1 MSANHRPSYVAL
13 VAALR
18 EEFNDLQLEALT
30 IGIREYRYNHNS
42 LGVLAQAVHDAHDIN
57 YDTTIAEEATA
68 R

>member
-1 MSANHRPSYVAL
+1 MSLDHRSSYVAL

-18 EEFNDLQLEALT
+18 VEFNDLQLEALS
-30 IGIREYRYNHNS
+30 IGTREYRYNHNS

-57 YDTTIAEEATA
+57 YDTTSAEEATA